1 MTAISIV
8 REHSVSDNIQQRKRN
23 ASQIEADLAAT
34 RDRLTASVETL
45 IDQVHPNRIKQ
56 RSMDR
61 VKQLANAEFESAK
74 SKVFNA
80 RGDLR
85 TDRLAVAGAAAAGFV
100 TFLLIMR
107 ALVRRVRLRS

>member
-1 MTAISIV
+1 VSSN
-8 REHSVSDNIQQRKRN
+8 SVSNNSPQPTRTP
-23 ASQIEADLAAT
+23 SQIEADLGAT
-34 RDRLTASVETL
+34 RDRLIASVEAL

-56 RSMDR
+56 RSVDR
-61 VKQLANAEFESAK
+61 VKQLASAEFESAK
-74 SKVFNA
+74 STVFNA

-107 ALVRRVRLRS
+107 ALVRRARRLPE

>member
-23 ASQIEADLAAT
+23 ASQIEADLA
-34 RDRLTASVETL
+34 ASVETL

-107 ALVRRVRLRS
+107 ALVRRVRRRS